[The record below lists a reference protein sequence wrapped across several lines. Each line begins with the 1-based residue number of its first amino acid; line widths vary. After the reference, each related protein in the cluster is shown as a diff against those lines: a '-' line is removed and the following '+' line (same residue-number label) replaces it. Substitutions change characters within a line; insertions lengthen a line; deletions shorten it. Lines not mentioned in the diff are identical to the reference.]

1 MQKLT
6 DYRIKITY
14 TTNFKFSPNTTKT
27 YTKMARTERE
37 ANQIAS
43 SEAYTLKAWGNINI
57 NTQVTPH
64 TYTLP

>member
-6 DYRIKITY
+6 DYRVKITY
-14 TTNFKFSPNTTKT
+14 TTNYTLFSNITES

-43 SEAYTLKAWGNINI
+43 SEAYTLRARGNINI